1 MPACTRCCAEGRPC
15 YYARSRRGIR
25 DPKKRSLIS
34 DKPPVQPSSTPQLLF
49 SPGETSFNLR
59 DSYMDR
65 IHGRNPLAG
74 DSPASLAGSGSVFID
89 AYFAYFHPTHSILL
103 PKQSFLRSIDAEPD
117 SMHFLL
123 SVINFVGSL
132 YIPGVSSE
140 ELREVAFAAA
150 CAPLPMTPQ
159 SVQGLIILSIA
170 ALGEMKFEYQN
181 WWTDSAISMARDLGM
196 HRKAFADGIQDPMV
210 AESYRRVYWG
220 LYLIDCVRNLRDC
233 ANGMSLN
240 ERTGDVDLPCEE
252 WEYEAGVST
261 SLGRFWC
268 LLKKAFHET

>member
-1 MPACTRCCAEGRPC
+1 MPTCARCCAESRPC

-34 DKPPVQPSSTPQLLF
+34 DKPPVQPLGTPQHLF
-49 SPGETSFNLR
+49 SPVASSIKLPDPFVDHMHNI
-59 DSYMDR
+59 S
-65 IHGRNPLAG
+65 NPHAG
-74 DSPASLAGSGSVFID
+74 DSPSSFTGSGSMLID
-89 AYFAYFHPTHSILL
+89 AYFSYFHPTHSVLL
-103 PKQSFLRSIDAEPD
+103 PKHFFLKHIEAEPD

-132 YIPGVSSE
+132 YISGVSSD

-181 WWTDSAISMARDLGM
+181 WWTNNAISMARDLGM
-196 HRKAFADGIQDPMV
+196 HRRTFADTTADEML

-220 LYLIDCVRNLRDC
+220 LFLLDCVRNLRDC
-233 ANGMSLN
+233 ANGMSLD

-252 WEYEAGVST
+252 WEYESGVSIF
-261 SLGRFWC
+261 S
-268 LLKKAFHET
+268 